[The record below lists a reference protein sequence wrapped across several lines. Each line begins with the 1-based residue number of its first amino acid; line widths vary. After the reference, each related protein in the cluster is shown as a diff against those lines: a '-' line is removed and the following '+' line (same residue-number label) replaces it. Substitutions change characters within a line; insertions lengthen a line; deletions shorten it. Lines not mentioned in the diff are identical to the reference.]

1 MVLSFYIY
9 NNRNSDRSFQW
20 PFISVVIQLPT
31 LVNHEDQ
38 IQMQIRSQV
47 APWTVWW
54 LFRSLTKTEVFWS
67 LISVAKL
74 HFSNNVLLGLVPYK
88 FVGCD
93 FVGRAGVHT
102 KGQGRKWRKNGSKL
116 VRHKKH
122 AYNNQG
128 HTRDSKNSINFVFY
142 FQRSYRGCWISRSIT
157 KIW

>member
-1 MVLSFYIY
+1 M
-9 NNRNSDRSFQW
+9 NC
-20 PFISVVIQLPT
+20 
-31 LVNHEDQ
+31 
-38 IQMQIRSQV
+38 
-47 APWTVWW
+47 VWS
-54 LFRSLTKTEVFWS
+54 LLRSLIEIKVLRS

-122 AYNNQG
+122 AIETPEVVPGKFECGGVLQG
-128 HTRDSKNSINFVFY
+128 DRDDTSEGQHWRRHQSSV
-142 FQRSYRGCWISRSIT
+142 
-157 KIW
+157 